1 MSRRTMFAALLT
13 VLMAAPV
20 MAQDSTNRPGQSGGG
35 SGSSE
40 RGGDRGGDR
49 GGFDRGRMTDMIK
62 ERMGVTEE
70 EWKVIEPKFNKVS
83 EARRE
88 QMGAMFGA
96 YRGRGGDS
104 SGDSQN
110 RSAMQ
115 TASRELRDTLEN
127 KDATA
132 EQIQAKLTAF
142 REARE
147 KAKATLVSAQKE
159 LKEVL
164 TQRQEAVLVSMGMLD

>member
-1 MSRRTMFAALLT
+1 MSRATMFAALLA
-13 VLMAAPV
+13 VCLAAPV
-20 MAQDSTNRPGQSGGG
+20 MAQDSNQRSDSNRSNGESRD
-35 SGSSE
+35 

-49 GGFDRGRMTDMIK
+49 GRFTDMIK
-62 ERMGVTEE
+62 ERMGVTDD
-70 EWKVIEPKFNKVS
+70 EWKVIEPKFTKVS
-83 EARRE
+83 DIRRE
-88 QMGAMFGA
+88 QMGSMFGGF
-96 YRGRGGDS
+96 RRGGDDS
-104 SGDSQN
+104 SSQN

-132 EQIQAKLTAF
+132 EQIQAKLKSF

-147 KAKATLVSAQKE
+147 EAKKKLTSAQAE

>member
-1 MSRRTMFAALLT
+1 MFAALLA
-13 VLMAAPV
+13 VCLAAPV
-20 MAQDSTNRPGQSGGG
+20 MAQESNKPATGGDQNRGGDSN
-35 SGSSE
+35 

-49 GGFDRGRMTDMIK
+49 GGFDRGRLTDMIK
-62 ERMGVTEE
+62 ERMGVTED
-70 EWKVIEPKFNKVS
+70 EWKVIEPKFTKVAD
-83 EARRE
+83 ARRE
-88 QMGAMFGA
+88 QMGSMFGGF
-96 YRGRGGDS
+96 RRGGDNN
-104 SGDSQN
+104 GDSQN

-132 EQIQAKLTAF
+132 EQIQAKLKAF
-142 REARE
+142 REARDE
-147 KAKATLVSAQKE
+147 SKKKLTTAQAE

>member
-1 MSRRTMFAALLT
+1 MSRRTIFAALLA

-20 MAQDSTNRPGQSGGG
+20 LAQDSNQPREG
-35 SGSSE
+35 E
-40 RGGDRGGDR
+40 RSGDRGGDR
-49 GGFDRGRMTDMIK
+49 SRFDPGRFNDMIK
-62 ERMGVTEE
+62 ERMGVTDE
-70 EWKVIEPKFNKVS
+70 EWKVIEPKFTKVA

-88 QMGAMFGA
+88 TMGGMFGGF
-96 YRGRGGDS
+96 RGRDDRGGS
-104 SGDSQN
+104 EN

-132 EQIQAKLTAF
+132 EQIQAKLKAY
-142 REARE
+142 REARDE
-147 KAKATLVSAQKE
+147 ARAKLAAAQKD